1 MPERRRSRDALVT
14 RLAVAFAEKAASRD
28 GCRTRTFTKIDPPW
42 GAGITVTITAIAPD
56 LPGAP
61 DGDAVGDP
69 DGEALGDPDGE
80 ALGVAVAPGVALG
93 VGDG

>member
-1 MPERRRSRDALVT
+1 MATNDMPERRRSIEALVA
-14 RLAVAFAEKAASRD
+14 RLAVAFAEKSD
-28 GCRTRTFTKIDPPW
+28 PFFGWSTRTFTKIDPPW
-42 GAGITVTITAIAPD
+42 GAGSTVTITAIAPD

-69 DGEALGDPDGE
+69 DGEALG
-80 ALGVAVAPGVALG
+80 VAVAPGVALG